1 MISTKPKP
9 RQITLIKTSI
19 ILGITKTESHYC
31 SIHNSEI
38 NNNKYTIARNRFDI
52 ALRNH
57 ALCAQPTDN

>member
-38 NNNKYTIARNRFDI
+38 NNKYTIARNRFDI

>member
-19 ILGITKTESHYC
+19 ILGITKTESNYC

-38 NNNKYTIARNRFDI
+38 NNNKYTIAWNRFDI
-52 ALRNH
+52 ALRNN
-57 ALCAQPTDN
+57 ALHAQPTEN